1 LCVHKGLYR
10 TLYKTVMY
18 RPRYMK
24 LSRGHKPCMSVQIVN
39 RRIQYTPINDKR
51 TLQVVLV
58 DYMYLH

>member
-1 LCVHKGLYR
+1 
-10 TLYKTVMY
+10 
-18 RPRYMK
+18 MK